1 MRVSVVI
8 PSYNRAKLL
17 LEKIP
22 TYLQEDV
29 IEVII
34 VDDASVD
41 NTAEVVKKIQEKYPQ
56 VKYIRNAVNKKQT
69 YSKNIGIKISK
80 GDYIYLG
87 DDDSIL
93 MPNSIRYLK
102 ETMYKYNADICGAK
116 ALYLPMEYVNKIDEY
131 VQLNDIQLVDKNEIV
146 DIKKIKASFNY
157 STALPIVVPFCQAC
171 ALVKKELAIQI
182 LFDENF
188 TGNAYREETDFFI
201 RCTLQGAK
209 VMYDSRAVQV
219 NLPRQVATGGAHSRG
234 RIKWYLS
241 TIANNWYFLKKN
253 WKNIQSYYKFS
264 DNIYKRQLMFVLKN
278 ICFASKAV
286 VKILMRN
293 LGLLLLYVY

>member
-1 MRVSVVI
+1 MSSLRFS
-8 PSYNRAKLL
+8 
-17 LEKIP
+17 
-22 TYLQEDV
+22 Q
-29 IEVII
+29 
-34 VDDASVD
+34 
-41 NTAEVVKKIQEKYPQ
+41 
-56 VKYIRNAVNKKQT
+56 
-69 YSKNIGIKISK
+69 
-80 GDYIYLG
+80 
-87 DDDSIL
+87 
-93 MPNSIRYLK
+93 
-102 ETMYKYNADICGAK
+102 
-116 ALYLPMEYVNKIDEY
+116 
-131 VQLNDIQLVDKNEIV
+131 
-146 DIKKIKASFNY
+146 
-157 STALPIVVPFCQAC
+157 
-171 ALVKKELAIQI
+171 KELAIQI